1 MANGTLII
9 FDLDGTLIDSLDD
22 LTEAVN
28 HMLSAFDRPHL
39 VRKQVQTLVGQG
51 ARRLVEQAL
60 PGAEVHDIRKG
71 LDLFLAYNAAHI
83 ADQTTPY
90 PGVAETLALL
100 KERGVAMTLVS
111 NKDASLCRTLL
122 EVLGLAGHFEAVY
135 GADSFQARK
144 PSPEPLLHVMRQF
157 KRDAADTVMV
167 GDSINDIAAGKA
179 AGVRT
184 IACTYGYGEL
194 DALQGADWHIDS
206 FRELLTLPIRW

>member
-1 MANGTLII
+1 MPKNTLII

-39 VRKQVQTLVGQG
+39 VRKQVQKLVGQG

-60 PGAEVHDIRKG
+60 PGAGERDIRKG

-83 ADQTTPY
+83 ADQTFLY
-90 PGVAETLALL
+90 PGVAETLSLL
-100 KERGVAMTLVS
+100 KERGVIMTLVS
-111 NKDASLCRTLL
+111 NKDASFCRTLL
-122 EVLGLAGHFEAVY
+122 EVLGVAGHFEAVY
-135 GADSFQARK
+135 GADSFPARK

-157 KRDAADTVMV
+157 KRDAAETVMV

-179 AGVRT
+179 AGIRT
-184 IACTYGYGEL
+184 IACTYGYGEQE
-194 DALQGADWHIDS
+194 ALQDANWQIDS

>member
-39 VRKQVQTLVGQG
+39 VRKQVQRLVGQG

-60 PGAEVHDIRKG
+60 PGAGEYDIRKG
-71 LDLFLAYNAAHI
+71 LELFLAYNAAHI
-83 ADQTTPY
+83 ADQTFLY
-90 PGVAETLALL
+90 PGVAETLSIL
-100 KERGVAMTLVS
+100 KERGVTMSLVS
-111 NKDASLCRTLL
+111 NKDETFCKTLL
-122 EVLGLAGHFEAVY
+122 EVLGVADHFEAVY
-135 GADSFQARK
+135 GADSFPARK

-157 KRDAADTVMV
+157 RRDAAETVMV

-184 IACTYGYGEL
+184 IACTYGYGEHE
-194 DALQGADWHIDS
+194 ALQDADWQIDS
-206 FRELLTLPIRW
+206 FHELLALPIRW